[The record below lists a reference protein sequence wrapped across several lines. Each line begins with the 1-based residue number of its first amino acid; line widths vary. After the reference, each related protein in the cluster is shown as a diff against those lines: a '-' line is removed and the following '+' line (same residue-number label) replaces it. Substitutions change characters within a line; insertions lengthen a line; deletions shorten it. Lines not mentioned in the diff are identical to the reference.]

1 MSVIQGLQNLVASTR
16 VTGGQQAA
24 VQESFTG
31 LAPEAR
37 IDFLRARAEIIQL
50 YRAIE
55 RLAELTNIN
64 TRFKLDLPD
73 AVSAS
78 AIGLDMTTT
87 STALNSFEEVNASP
101 MSFSPFGPDWTSG
114 STALITIGGEYLG
127 QNGTGQLNFKVK
139 KDGEHGIKDLKIE
152 VRSSNGGPKLNF
164 DIRKD
169 DPIDQQY
176 SLQNGLYF
184 TLGPGSLNK
193 NDALSVQV
201 YDNTGAV
208 VNPDLQLGGVRNDNP
223 NLQFGT
229 PNVVDGSFTLNGESI
244 AVSTT
249 DTINDVLQRITQ
261 SDAGVSAVFNA
272 LTESIDLLQKTT
284 GSQPPIDLAGDTSNF
299 LQATKLD
306 ALNVVPGIDPES
318 QQSMDNVGAFSTV
331 SSGDIV
337 INGQS
342 ISIDTS
348 TDSLSTV
355 LAKINDSSAG
365 VVASFDPAALRVTI
379 EAENSESSLEID
391 SNGTGLFDA
400 LKLPEGRVD
409 PEVAVS
415 GISRRRSYEI
425 ADAVTAVFDSINKVL
440 RDSTFVEGGKY
451 VGQLRAPL
459 DKVVRSAFGGADEI
473 LGLLFDSSS
482 GARARGDFLDIDRRD
497 FTSNIQRRGS
507 LVRDFLAGENDEGG
521 LVQNLFIASQQA
533 LSSVNQALGMSGTFI
548 DTYA

>member
-101 MSFSPFGPDWTSG
+101 MSFSPFGPDWQDG
-114 STALITIGGEYLG
+114 SDALLTLGGEYLG
-127 QNGTGQLNFKVK
+127 NNGTGQLTFEARRAGPNTSIRVT
-139 KDGEHGIKDLKIE
+139 D
-152 VRSSNGGPKLNF
+152 SNGGPTRNF
-164 DIRKD
+164 S
-169 DPIDQQY
+169 IDQSDPTIQY

-184 TLGPGSLNK
+184 TLGPGSLINR
-193 NDALSVQV
+193 DTTTVQV

-208 VNPDLQLGGVRNDNP
+208 VNPDLPLGGVRNDNP
-223 NLQFGT
+223 NLQYGLT
-229 PNVVDGSFTLNGESI
+229 DIVDGSFTLNGESI
-244 AVSTT
+244 SVSTT

-459 DKVVRSAFGGADEI
+459 DKAVRSAFGGADEI

-507 LVRDFLAGENDEGG
+507 LVRDFLAGEDDEGG